1 MQITSQ
7 PDQLDSQQQEQ
18 LLQVMNIQEEGGAPS
33 QYIIGGDIQLDP
45 KLLGILDQSEA
56 EQLMQLMRKYNI
68 QA

>member
-33 QYIIGGDIQLDP
+33 
-45 KLLGILDQSEA
+45 
-56 EQLMQLMRKYNI
+56 
-68 QA
+68 